1 MAVVKGAFIRY
12 DNDQPVVVVFQFNP
26 ESISRTPAHPP
37 LESATPTLENPRIT
51 PSEPAESMRF
61 DLQIDATDQLAAGSP
76 LAAAH
81 GILPILSA
89 LELLMIPTERPNLQA
104 MSGDNAYTSPP
115 RSVPLVL
122 FFWGTYRIL
131 PVRIT
136 NLGIDETRFDTRLN
150 PVRAKVSVSL
160 DVLTPNRLGDN
171 VFGKGV
177 YDYTRGVKQVMAA
190 LNTLNALETG
200 APASLSL
207 NI

>member
-89 LELLMIPTERPNLQA
+89 LELLI
-104 MSGDNAYTSPP
+104 
-115 RSVPLVL
+115 
-122 FFWGTYRIL
+122 FWGTYRIL

-150 PVRAKVSVSL
+150 PVRAKVSVSF